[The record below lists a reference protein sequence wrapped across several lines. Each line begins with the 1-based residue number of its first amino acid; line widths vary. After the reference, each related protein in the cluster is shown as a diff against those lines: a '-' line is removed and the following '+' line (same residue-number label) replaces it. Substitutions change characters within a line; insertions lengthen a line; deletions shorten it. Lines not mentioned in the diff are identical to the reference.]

1 VHQAT
6 IASITGSGY
15 VMGLPPADADDGFIS
30 MRHGTGH
37 GIGLDV
43 HEPILLSDGGGEI
56 MANEVFTVEP
66 GLYSA
71 RFGGVRVEDMIVVTT
86 AGPKNL
92 NCLPDHLDWR

>member
-1 VHQAT
+1 
-6 IASITGSGY
+6 
-15 VMGLPPADADDGFIS
+15 
-30 MRHGTGH
+30 
-37 GIGLDV
+37 
-43 HEPILLSDGGGEI
+43 

-71 RFGGVRVEDMIVVTT
+71 KFGGVRVEDMVVVTT

>member
-1 VHQAT
+1 
-6 IASITGSGY
+6 
-15 VMGLPPADADDGFIS
+15 MGLPPKGAGDEFIS

-56 MANEVFTVEP
+56 LNNEVFTVEP

-71 RFGGVRVEDMIVVTT
+71 KFGGVRVEDMVAVTA
-86 AGPKNL
+86 AGPINFNL
-92 NCLPDHLDWR
+92 LPDHLDWR